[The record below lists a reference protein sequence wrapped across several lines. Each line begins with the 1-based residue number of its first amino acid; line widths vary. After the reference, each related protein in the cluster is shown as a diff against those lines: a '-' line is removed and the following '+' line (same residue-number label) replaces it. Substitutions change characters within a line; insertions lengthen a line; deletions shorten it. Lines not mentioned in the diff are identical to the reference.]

1 LNDGN
6 TYNLGVAESHEEV
19 KVSSLLE
26 EIEKISAD
34 LDVIDERTKEP
45 GKLQDYSNQTL
56 PMKLLVDDEVSL
68 SEADLRRIYDE
79 LTTEQQSPQSS
90 QPDIADATNEP
101 FALPDSSQPAPTLT
115 PTNIPFSTVRYEN
128 WNLINWLLEL
138 SEANDIAYRKVVD
151 KAIAAGTAPPVRS
164 KGLAPS
170 LAWRDVGS
178 VGLSDLVER
187 EMKKKKERAAREE
200 DVRMAKEHI
209 LRLRG
214 RIG

>member
-6 TYNLGVAESHEEV
+6 TYNLGVAERHEEV

-26 EIEKISAD
+26 EIEKIGAD

-68 SEADLRRIYDE
+68 SEPDLRRIYDE
-79 LTTEQQSPQSS
+79 LTTEQPLPQSS
-90 QPDIADATNEP
+90 QPDTADATNEP
-101 FALPDSSQPAPTLT
+101 FAQPDSSQPTPTLT
-115 PTNIPFSTVRYEN
+115 PTNIPFSTIRYEN
-128 WNLINWLLEL
+128 WKLINWLLEL
-138 SEANDIAYRKVVD
+138 SEANDTAYRKVVD

-170 LAWRDVGS
+170 LVWRDVES
-178 VGLSDLVER
+178 VGLSDLVDE
-187 EMKKKKERAAREE
+187 EMKREEERAAREE